1 MRRALLMLVSLAAC
15 GAVFAASHDLA
26 TFVGEYDLDSDG
38 KVSMEEFLK
47 ERDRR
52 FASTD
57 VDHGG
62 GISKEEYLSEFR
74 ARLMYAKPD
83 PEKIAAQMKQT
94 EVRFGVLD
102 VNKDGHI
109 SQAEFQHSGWSMF
122 NEHDYNR
129 DGAVSMADKQ

>member
-1 MRRALLMLVSLAAC
+1 MRALLALAALTVC
-15 GAVFAASHDLA
+15 GTASAASHDLA

-38 KVSMEEFLK
+38 KVSMEEFLQ

-57 VDHGG
+57 VDRDG
-62 GISKEEYLSEFR
+62 GISREEYLSEFR
-74 ARLMYAKPD
+74 ARLMYSKPEPD
-83 PEKIAAQMKQT
+83 KITAQMKQT

-109 SQAEFQHSGWSMF
+109 SAAEFQHSGWSMF
-122 NEHDYNR
+122 GEHDYNR
-129 DGAVSMADKQ
+129 DGAVSLADKQ